1 MMMREYAENKGEG
14 NRSIK
19 QTETKL
25 TMRSEGWMTL
35 NFGIMATF
43 VLISGKRWYL
53 EIRSRQIIG
62 DAEALSSQA
71 AGGSDKALL
80 EDDPMPVSACWHLL

>member
-1 MMMREYAENKGEG
+1 MMMREYAGNKREG

-25 TMRSEGWMTL
+25 TMMSL

-43 VLISGKRWYL
+43 VLISSKRWYL
-53 EIRSRQIIG
+53 EIRSRHIVG

-71 AGGSDKALL
+71 TGCLDKAQI
-80 EDDPMPVSACWHLL
+80 EDNPMPVSACWHLL